1 MLDNLEVKKALSSMC
16 NTMYNKEIKDCN
28 NEELYYAILQL
39 TKAYSNL
46 IEEINGDKKVYY
58 VSAEFLIGK
67 LLSNNLINLG
77 LYDKFDEVL
86 KSENK

>member
-58 VSAEFLIGK
+58 VSAEFLIGR
-67 LLSNNLINLG
+67 SIYANLFNLG
-77 LYDKFDEVL
+77 ILNGVKEEL
-86 KSENK
+86 A